1 MLFLK
6 SWLEDYIDLAGIE
19 DIALANMISLGSSEV
34 EEVKV
39 IDDYYNSM
47 VKVGKIANVKK
58 HPDADSLQYFDVLLG
73 GDQKVKICSAAN
85 NVREGL
91 IVPVALVGANFG
103 GFVVST
109 KKMRGIESQGVCLGK
124 SELNLE
130 TSFSPGLW
138 ELNDIVDESKIG
150 MSICEAIPNQFPKD
164 SIFDIKIL
172 PDKISK
178 IGNHMGMAIEIA
190 IVLKDLKR
198 LKSFAKMIA
207 HNDLNVAF
215 NIAVDTIKIKESNNK
230 ISLEDNDN
238 YSKAFSLFDIKLPH
252 EFILDCKDRL
262 RMFLTGENTTGT
274 IADLSNYVMLDCG
287 QPSHFFKSETI
298 EGNNLSIR
306 ALNEVTKFN
315 GLGQLKEANLPP
327 KTQVLTDKLNILAVP
342 GISGAVASSVS
353 KTDTNITLELASFND
368 FQVSTNSFLLNY
380 RSPAAKLYC
389 SDVDVFSSLVAFCK
403 IHEVLG
409 IDNMEA
415 KLNYIGGKNMSG
427 QEWLSTINNSTIA
440 PINIDY
446 DYINSRLGTKNYM
459 AEIENALPLIG
470 SIKDNQLTPFN
481 CVSLITTQEDIARE
495 VSRIIGY
502 DALDNEYLPGSSLR
516 IADEQYYNSI
526 RLKELVAS
534 YGFYEIATRPF
545 TNTKDHNMID
555 NHQDLLK
562 LYNPYREGVEHLR
575 SDLNITLLE
584 SLSLNVRDGYKVC
597 KIFETAKTY
606 IQKGTEV
613 KETVILGGGLVSDE
627 FNLVTTIVNDLLNR
641 LGIIEAEHS
650 IAVTTIGNKTSYTS
664 NSKEVGSIIEV
675 SNKAKKQFNLP
686 LNKTIIL
693 FNINLPDNI
702 INFPV
707 YKKYADES
715 QYPSI
720 RRSYNIFLENTVT
733 SQNIIKE
740 ITSVKTDFKVII
752 DPIERLH
759 INEKQDKLLLSI
771 RYTSND
777 KTLSNDDILPIENII
792 NNYA

>member
-6 SWLEDYIDLAGIE
+6 SWLEDYIDLSGIE
-19 DIALANMISLGSSEV
+19 DKNLADMISLGSSEV
-34 EEVKV
+34 EQVKV

-47 VKVGKIANVKK
+47 VRVGKIASVKK
-58 HPDADSLQYFDVLLG
+58 HPDADSLQYFDILLG
-73 GDQKVKICSAAN
+73 GDEKVEICSAAN

-103 GFVVST
+103 GFVVSA

-130 TSFSPGLW
+130 TPFSPGLW

-150 MSICEAIPNQFPKD
+150 MSICEALPNDFPTD
-164 SIFDIKIL
+164 SVFDIKIL

-198 LKSFAKMIA
+198 LKSFARTVA
-207 HNDLNVAF
+207 HNDESESF
-215 NIAVDTIKIKESNNK
+215 KIAVDTIKIKESSNK
-230 ISLEDNDN
+230 VTLEDKDN
-238 YSKAFSLFDIKLPH
+238 YSIAFSLFDIKLPQ
-252 EFILDCKDRL
+252 EFVLDCKDRL
-262 RMFLTGENTTGT
+262 RMFLIEENTTGT

-298 EGNNLSIR
+298 EGDNLQIK
-306 ALNEVTKFN
+306 ALEEVTKFN
-315 GLGQLKEANLPP
+315 GLGQLKEANLPA
-327 KTQVLTDKLNILAVP
+327 KTQVLTDKTNILSVP
-342 GISGAVASSVS
+342 GISGSIISSVS
-353 KTDTNITLELASFND
+353 KTDTNITLELASFINYA
-368 FQVSTNSFLLNY
+368 VSTNSFLLNY

-389 SDVDVFSSLVAFCK
+389 SEVDPFSSLVALSK
-403 IHEVLG
+403 IHQVLG
-409 IDNMEA
+409 IDSMEA
-415 KLNYIGGKNMSG
+415 KLNYFNGKNVTC
-427 QEWLSTINNSTIA
+427 EELLTTINNSTLV
-440 PINIDY
+440 PIIIDY
-446 DYINSRLGTKNYM
+446 DYINSRLGTKNYY
-459 AEIENALPLIG
+459 AAIEEALPLIG
-470 SIKDNQLTPFN
+470 IIKDNKLTPFN
-481 CVSLITTQEDIARE
+481 CVSLITTQEDITRE

-502 DALDNEYLPGSSLR
+502 DALENEYLTGTSLR

-526 RLKELVAS
+526 RIKELVAS

-555 NHQDLLK
+555 NHQNLLK

-584 SLSLNVRDGYKVC
+584 SLSLNVRDGYKDC

-606 IQKGTEV
+606 TQIGTEV
-613 KETVILGGGLVSDE
+613 KETIILGGGAVSDD
-627 FNLVTTIVNDLLNR
+627 FNTITTLVNDILDRLN
-641 LGIIEAEHS
+641 IDNYTNTV
-650 IAVTTIGNKTSYTS
+650 AVSPIGNKTSYIVSST
-664 NSKEVGSIIEV
+664 EVATIVEV

-720 RRSYNIFLENTVT
+720 RRSYNLVLDK
-733 SQNIIKE
+733 S
-740 ITSVKTDFKVII
+740 ITSKQILTEISNIATDYKVII
-752 DPIERLH
+752 DPQERLH

-771 RYTSND
+771 RYTSNN
-777 KTLSNDDILPIENII
+777 KTLSNEDILPIENII

>member
-6 SWLEDYIDLAGIE
+6 SWLEDYIDLSGIE
-19 DIALANMISLGSSEV
+19 DKNLADMISLGSSEV

-73 GDQKVKICSAAN
+73 EDQKVEICSAAN

-91 IVPVALVGANFG
+91 VVPVALVGANFG
-103 GFVVST
+103 GFVVSA

-130 TSFSPGLW
+130 TPFSPGLW

-150 MSICEAIPNQFPKD
+150 MSICEALSNDFPTD
-164 SIFDIKIL
+164 SVFDIKIL

-198 LKSFAKMIA
+198 LKSFARTVA
-207 HNDLNVAF
+207 HNDENESF
-215 NIAVDTIKIKESNNK
+215 KIAVDTIKIKESSNK
-230 ISLEDNDN
+230 ITLEDKDN
-238 YSKAFSLFDIKLPH
+238 YSIAFSLFDIKLPQ
-252 EFILDCKDRL
+252 EFVLNCKERL
-262 RMFLTGENTTGT
+262 RMFLIDENTTGT

-298 EGNNLSIR
+298 EGDNLQIK
-306 ALNEVTKFN
+306 ALEEVTKFN
-315 GLGQLKEANLPP
+315 GLGQLKEANLPV
-327 KTQVLTDKLNILAVP
+327 KTQVLTDKSNILSVP
-342 GISGAVASSVS
+342 GISGSIISSVC
-353 KTDTNITLELASFND
+353 KTDTNITLELASFTNYA
-368 FQVSTNSFLLNY
+368 VSTNSFLLNY

-389 SDVDVFSSLVAFCK
+389 SEVDPFSSLVALSK
-403 IHEVLG
+403 IHQALG

-415 KLNYIGGKNMSG
+415 KLNYINGKNVTC
-427 QEWLSTINNSTIA
+427 EELLTTINNSTIV
-440 PINIDY
+440 PIIIDY
-446 DYINSRLGTKNYM
+446 DYINSRLGTKNYY
-459 AEIENALPLIG
+459 AAIEEALPLIG
-470 SIKDNQLTPFN
+470 IIKDNKLTPFN
-481 CVSLITTQEDIARE
+481 CVSLITTQEDITRE

-502 DALDNEYLPGSSLR
+502 DALDNEYLTGTSLR

-526 RLKELVAS
+526 RIKELVAS

-555 NHQDLLK
+555 NHQNLLK

-584 SLSLNVRDGYKVC
+584 SLSLNVRDGYKDC

-606 IQKGTEV
+606 TQIGTEV
-613 KETVILGGGLVSDE
+613 KETIILGGGAVSDD
-627 FNLVTTIVNDLLNR
+627 FNTITTLVNDILDRLN
-641 LGIIEAEHS
+641 IDNYTNTV
-650 IAVTTIGNKTSYTS
+650 AVSPIGNKTSYIVSST
-664 NSKEVGSIIEV
+664 EVATIVEV

-720 RRSYNIFLENTVT
+720 RRSYNLVLDK
-733 SQNIIKE
+733 S
-740 ITSVKTDFKVII
+740 ITSKQILTEISNIATDYKVII
-752 DPIERLH
+752 DPQERLH

-771 RYTSND
+771 RYTSNN
-777 KTLSNDDILPIENII
+777 KTLSNEDILPIENII